1 MARMPIRAR
10 VAPVAYAI
18 VFGLAV
24 VGFFRADREMVRA
37 ERERTALTASE
48 TATLV
53 EVFLLRHSDRLHTA
67 ATLIGN
73 RGLDSAWLADTLPTV
88 MHRSGE
94 LVRQFDAISIVDS
107 TGVVRASVSLRG
119 GVVPLLSG
127 SRPIPLT
134 PSEARWQRLDRN
146 QSDPE
151 TLLLVADLAA
161 SQKSLAFLDFVGT
174 NGRVVIMGTTGVDSL
189 AALLRARQRSAR
201 FGVAITSESDTILT
215 VGVPVH
221 GQSFRAVQRLV
232 GIPGGSQWTVTMIS
246 SPSGRGVRI
255 VLWIVGLGAV
265 IGLGVGLLLER
276 REVSRIADR
285 SSELEHL
292 SAELLRANRAKSEFL
307 ANVSHEL
314 RTPLNAIVGFVDLL
328 RDGVY
333 GPLNARQVGPVE
345 RIEASANHLRH
356 LVDQVLDLA
365 KMAAGRLEVHTEPLE
380 LRPFVFDVAS
390 EVEPLITEKGL
401 SFSLAVGA
409 SLPRVRTDPTHLRQI
424 LINLLGNA
432 VKFTAS
438 GGISVRG
445 KLVGLEERHGMPAV
459 ITAASA
465 LLDRSP
471 RPEGLWI
478 VLQVADTGV
487 GIPTKDRERIFDEF
501 EQVNAGPRGDS
512 IRRGTGLGLS
522 ISRRLAR
529 LLGGDITVE
538 SEPGRGSV
546 FTVWLPVDPADL
558 QGDRAA

>member
-1 MARMPIRAR
+1 MSY
-10 VAPVAYAI
+10 AP
-18 VFGLAV
+18 
-24 VGFFRADREMVRA
+24 
-37 ERERTALTASE
+37 T
-48 TATLV
+48 
-53 EVFLLRHSDRLHTA
+53 
-67 ATLIGN
+67 
-73 RGLDSAWLADTLPTV
+73 
-88 MHRSGE
+88 
-94 LVRQFDAISIVDS
+94 
-107 TGVVRASVSLRG
+107 
-119 GVVPLLSG
+119 
-127 SRPIPLT
+127 
-134 PSEARWQRLDRN
+134 
-146 QSDPE
+146 
-151 TLLLVADLAA
+151 
-161 SQKSLAFLDFVGT
+161 
-174 NGRVVIMGTTGVDSL
+174 
-189 AALLRARQRSAR
+189 
-201 FGVAITSESDTILT
+201 
-215 VGVPVH
+215 
-221 GQSFRAVQRLV
+221 
-232 GIPGGSQWTVTMIS
+232 
-246 SPSGRGVRI
+246 GRGVRI
-255 VLWIVGLGAV
+255 ALWVVGLGAIVGLG
-265 IGLGVGLLLER
+265 IGLLLER
-276 REVSRIADR
+276 RETSRIADR

-292 SAELLRANRAKSEFL
+292 STELLRANRAKSEFL

-333 GPLNARQVGPVE
+333 GALNPRQVGPVE

-365 KMAAGRLEVHTEPLE
+365 KMAAGRLEVHAEPLE

-432 VKFTAS
+432 VKFTSS

-445 KLVGLEERHGMPAV
+445 KLIRDEEPTSLAQSV
-459 ITAASA
+459 LQVATQQPS
-465 LLDRSP
+465 RSQ

-478 VLQVADTGV
+478 ALQVADSGI
-487 GIPTKDRERIFDEF
+487 GIPEKDRERIFDEF

-538 SEPGRGSV
+538 SELGRGSV

-558 QGDRAA
+558 RGDRAA

>member
-10 VAPVAYAI
+10 IAPVAYAI
-18 VFGLAV
+18 VFGLGV

-37 ERERTALTASE
+37 EHERTALTASE

-53 EVFLLRHSDRLHTA
+53 EVFLLRHADRLHTA
-67 ATLIGN
+67 ATLLGD
-73 RGLDSAWLADTLPTV
+73 RGLDSAWLADTLPAV
-88 MHRSGE
+88 MRQSGD
-94 LVRQFDAISIVDS
+94 VARQFDAISILDS
-107 TGVVRASVSLRG
+107 TGVIRASVSLRRD
-119 GVVPLLSG
+119 VVPLVRG
-127 SRPIPLT
+127 SQPIPLA
-134 PSEARWQRLDRN
+134 PSGATWQRLATS
-146 QSDPE
+146 QSDPGA
-151 TLLLVADLAA
+151 LLLVVDSAA
-161 SQKSLAFLDFVGT
+161 SRRSLAFLDFVGT
-174 NGRVVIMGTTGVDSL
+174 NHRVVIMGTTGVDSL
-189 AALLRARQRSAR
+189 AVLLQARQRSAR
-201 FGVAITSESDTILT
+201 FGVAITSDSDTILT
-215 VGVPVH
+215 VGVPVQ
-221 GQSFRAVQRLV
+221 GQRFRAVQRRV
-232 GIPGGSQWTVTMIS
+232 GIPSGRQWTVTMIS

-365 KMAAGRLEVHTEPLE
+365 KMAAGRLEVHAEPLE

-432 VKFTAS
+432 VKFTAT

-465 LLDRSP
+465 LLARSP